1 MKIFA
6 ILFCSLCIPSFL
18 FGHCEI
24 PCGIFD
30 DEARLHLLAEHIVTI
45 EKSMNEINRLSRE
58 EKTNYSQ
65 IVRWVMNK
73 EHHADE
79 IREVATQYFM
89 AQRVRPVAD
98 SNSPDYR
105 DYVEQLTALH
115 SMLVNAMKSKQ
126 TTDLQY
132 TAKLREDLASFR
144 SIYWHSKVKS
154 AFFQVYGAFH
164 AKDIDRFWD
173 SLDQEN
179 RKARP
184 KEAFAE
190 LMRNAEL
197 KADCDAIANSFREA
211 REAIEKGVRFE
222 VHGHHAH
229 LEYSDGRHMEMVFE
243 NGNWLLSDFE

>member
-1 MKIFA
+1 MKAFA
-6 ILFCSLCIPSFL
+6 ILVCSFCVPAFL

-58 EKTNYSQ
+58 EKANYSQ

-98 SNSPDYR
+98 PSSPDYR
-105 DYVEQLTALH
+105 DYIEQLTTLH
-115 SMLVNAMKSKQ
+115 SMIVNAMKSKQ

-144 SIYWHSKVKS
+144 GVYWHAKVKS
-154 AFFQVYGAFH
+154 AFLHVYGAFH

-173 SLDQEN
+173 SLGQEN
-179 RKARP
+179 RKART
-184 KEAFAE
+184 KAAFAE
-190 LMRNAEL
+190 LMQKAEM
-197 KADCDAIANSFREA
+197 KKDYDMIANRFREA
-211 REAIEKGVRFE
+211 REAIEKGARFE
-222 VHGHHAH
+222 VHGQHAH
-229 LEYSDGRHMEMVFE
+229 LEYSNGTSLEMVSE
-243 NGNWLLSDFE
+243 NGGWLLGDFE